1 MYNYLIKEA
10 NMNVFVSKLKS
21 KLISII
27 TDLNKMKAIYL
38 LWVMVHVILLFV
50 YGNFSPSIN
59 NFGGCA
65 HDAMT
70 HFWPFECY
78 YAEEHSSFDISNP
91 FDDITYYSYH
101 PTYDISEFLIY
112 ISFPLCLYYAGKL
125 WFKGKK

>member
-1 MYNYLIKEA
+1 MCNYLIKEA
-10 NMNVFVSKLKS
+10 NMKVSVSKLMS

-50 YGNFSPSIN
+50 HGNFRPSIN
-59 NFGGCA
+59 SFWGCA

-78 YAEEHSSFDISNP
+78 YFV
-91 FDDITYYSYH
+91 YYTGY

-112 ISFPLCLYYAGKL
+112 ISFPVCLYYAGKL